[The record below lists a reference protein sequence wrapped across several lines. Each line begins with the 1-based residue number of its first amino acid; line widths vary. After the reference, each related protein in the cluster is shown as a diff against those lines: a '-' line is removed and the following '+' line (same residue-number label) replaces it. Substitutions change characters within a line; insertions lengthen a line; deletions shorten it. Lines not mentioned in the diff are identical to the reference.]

1 MESSDS
7 TGGEGSLFEGMILFS
22 PSDLPTSS
30 PPSVI
35 DPSPPPPPTIT
46 EASSNSQSQPLDE
59 DLFSD
64 LTLQVPTPSPTPSPT
79 QSPSKPATPTPSPLR
94 QVSRKKKRAVRIGY
108 ARDAVAIDDEPHLSS
123 STTSFSSSGPL
134 PPIFSEEVTTSLPQ
148 GPIEPA
154 ETSSIDSS
162 SNLSVQLG
170 DVSQLE
176 REIEQDEKPSAV
188 VDRELGNKEEECT
201 VESASKIDSDDGKVE
216 VETEEEEGDS
226 IEQKLAA
233 VRAKIL
239 KKAELAKQRAVSVMA
254 KRKELALRR
263 RNVGEELNKALVK
276 HNELERELEEACEAE
291 DFERA
296 ERISNSMASVENDK
310 NQLLVDLRSAEVD
323 YESMESDMKDVL
335 DLHLTAEEEAGSLL
349 QLFAKDAA
357 DYADLV
363 KMNAEEKASNEL
375 EVWQA
380 SMELLETKKMEMD
393 VESQVILEARS
404 GMESAIDHLVEDD
417 KREEILTSKGNVLAK
432 ELADLLELVRLKELE
447 ISQNDAQIQEVEKRI
462 SNVVS
467 EFYDT
472 QSSIQ
477 TRLDNLQEAQSKL
490 DAEGEELALRKKEID
505 DFVSVSG
512 EQISKLVEI
521 TSAASNEAKAC
532 QDLVEN
538 RRNLVALIMQHRQDR
553 IHFAELEGKISQE
566 IQSLRQQVADSRA
579 NLQEVSS
586 KRGSIQ
592 EDIVLLKQRANYIEK
607 RGPELEA
614 EKKVAAAARNFKEAG
629 RVAAEAKALNAEK
642 EQLQIK
648 LEKAASELEKLEE
661 DIKMTEER
669 IQENEGLIL
678 LKEKEGAVAGYRRLQ
693 LVAAA
698 ARAEREAALQAGD
711 VEEAEL
717 LFREAEV
724 AESKASELKETYH
737 DLIVD
742 KIEKKEETQ
751 LDSDFVY
758 STALIINLSSQ
769 HLAQMASSFTL
780 SPEN

>member
-22 PSDLPTSS
+22 PSA
-30 PPSVI
+30 PSAV
-35 DPSPPPPPTIT
+35 DPSPPPPPLPIT
-46 EASSNSQSQPLDE
+46 TDASNSQSQPLDE

-64 LTLQVPTPSPTPSPT
+64 LTLQVPAPSPTPSPT
-79 QSPSKPATPTPSPLR
+79 QSPSKLATPTPSPLR

-123 STTSFSSSGPL
+123 SNSFSSSAPL
-134 PPIFSEEVTTSLPQ
+134 PPIFSEEVASSLPQ
-148 GPIEPA
+148 TPTELA
-154 ETSSIDSS
+154 ETSSIDSN

-170 DVSQLE
+170 DASQSE

-188 VDRELGNKEEECT
+188 VDRESGNNEEECA
-201 VESASKIDSDDGKVE
+201 VETTSKSGSDDGKVK

-226 IEQKLAA
+226 IEQKLAV

-263 RNVGEELNKALVK
+263 RNVGEELNKASAK

-296 ERISNSMASVENDK
+296 ERISNSLASVENDK
-310 NQLLVDLRSAEVD
+310 NLLLIDLRSAELD
-323 YESMESDMKDVL
+323 YESVESEMKDVL

-349 QLFAKDAA
+349 RLFAKDAA
-357 DYADLV
+357 DYANLV
-363 KMNAEEKASNEL
+363 KMNAGEKTSNEL
-375 EVWQA
+375 EVWEA
-380 SMELLETKKMEMD
+380 SMELLETKKMEVD

-417 KREEILTSKGNVLAK
+417 KREKEILTSKGNVLAK

-467 EFYDT
+467 EFHDT

-477 TRLDNLQEAQSKL
+477 TRLDNLQVAQSKL
-490 DAEGEELALRKKEID
+490 DSEGEKLAWRKKEID

-512 EQISKLVEI
+512 EKILKLAEI
-521 TSAASNEAKAC
+521 VSAASNEAKTC

-553 IHFAELEGKISQE
+553 IHFSELEGKISQE

-592 EDIVLLKQRANYIEK
+592 EEIVLLKQRASYIDK

-648 LEKAASELEKLEE
+648 LEKAASELEKLQG

-669 IQENEGLIL
+669 IQENEELIL

-711 VEEAEL
+711 AEEAEL

-737 DLIVD
+737 DLLVD
-742 KIEKKEETQ
+742 KIEKREETQ
-751 LDSDFVY
+751 LDSDFVS

-769 HLAQMASSFTL
+769 HLAQMASSFAL

>member
-1 MESSDS
+1 MESSES

-22 PSDLPTSS
+22 PSDLPPSS
-30 PPSVI
+30 APSAV
-35 DPSPPPPPTIT
+35 DPSPPPPRPPIATD
-46 EASSNSQSQPLDE
+46 ASNPQSQPLDE

-79 QSPSKPATPTPSPLR
+79 QSPSKLASPTPSPSR
-94 QVSRKKKRAVRIGY
+94 QLSRKKKRAVRIGY

-123 STTSFSSSGPL
+123 STSFSSSAPL
-134 PPIFSEEVTTSLPQ
+134 PPIFSEEVTSSLPQ
-148 GPIEPA
+148 PPTEPA
-154 ETSSIDSS
+154 ETSSTDTN
-162 SNLSVQLG
+162 SNLSAQLG
-170 DVSQLE
+170 DTSQSE
-176 REIEQDEKPSAV
+176 REIEQDESAV
-188 VDRELGNKEEECT
+188 VDRESGNKEEECA
-201 VESASKIDSDDGKVE
+201 VETTSKSGSDDGKVK
-216 VETEEEEGDS
+216 VKTEEEEGDS
-226 IEQKLAA
+226 IEQKLAV

-263 RNVGEELNKALVK
+263 RNVGEELNKASAK
-276 HNELERELEEACEAE
+276 HKELERELEEACEAE

-296 ERISNSMASVENDK
+296 ERISNSLASVENDK
-310 NQLLVDLRSAEVD
+310 NQLLIDLRSTELD
-323 YESMESDMKDVL
+323 YESVESEMKDVL

-363 KMNAEEKASNEL
+363 KMNAEEKTSNEL

-380 SMELLETKKMEMD
+380 SMELLETKKMEVD

-417 KREEILTSKGNVLAK
+417 KREKETLTSKGNILAK

-467 EFYDT
+467 EFHDT

-477 TRLDNLQEAQSKL
+477 TRLDNLQVAQSKL
-490 DAEGEELALRKKEID
+490 DSEGEKLALIKKEID
-505 DFVSVSG
+505 DFVSISG
-512 EQISKLVEI
+512 EKILKLAEI
-521 TSAASNEAKAC
+521 ASAASNEAKTC

-592 EDIVLLKQRANYIEK
+592 EEIVLLKQRASYIEK

-629 RVAAEAKALNAEK
+629 RVAAEVKALNAEK

-648 LEKAASELEKLEE
+648 LEKAASELEKLEG

-711 VEEAEL
+711 AEEAEL

-737 DLIVD
+737 DLLVD
-742 KIEKKEETQ
+742 KIEKREETQ
-751 LDSDFVY
+751 LDSDFVS